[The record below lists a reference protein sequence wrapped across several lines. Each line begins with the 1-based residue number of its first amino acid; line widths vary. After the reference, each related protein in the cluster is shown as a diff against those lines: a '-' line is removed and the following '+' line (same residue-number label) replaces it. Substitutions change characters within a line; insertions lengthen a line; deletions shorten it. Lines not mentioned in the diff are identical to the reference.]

1 MHYLLLLI
9 PTVIM
14 YIILKPFKDKLN
26 DLLHGSSSSKMTH
39 VKKELFNIIVFLVC
53 QASICLLLL
62 LSIL

>member
-1 MHYLLLLI
+1 MHYLLLVI

-26 DLLHGSSSSKMTH
+26 TLLHGNSSSKMTH
-39 VKKELFNIIVFLVC
+39 VKKELLNIIVFLVC
-53 QASICLLLL
+53 QALICLLL